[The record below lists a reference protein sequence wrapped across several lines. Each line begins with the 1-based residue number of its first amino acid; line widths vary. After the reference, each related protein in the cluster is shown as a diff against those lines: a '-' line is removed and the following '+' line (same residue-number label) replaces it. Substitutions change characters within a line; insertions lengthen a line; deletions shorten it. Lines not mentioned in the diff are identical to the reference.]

1 MEKRKLSAIPRME
14 ATPEMVEMADRMPRI
29 KHMVTA
35 ELVEDSKILLLN
47 FFEVQVM
54 KMSKWNANREGY
66 ADNTASIAIQR
77 VSKEERKND
86 MAKRSCRRT
95 TDENAIHNKAVKIRK
110 MTDEQLVHYVEDR
123 VEKARSE
130 GFNCGKTQAP
140 KHKTVDITGIIEE
153 ISSVKG
159 IGATKLADIKAI
171 LEKHL
176 EVRADA

>member
-1 MEKRKLSAIPRME
+1 
-14 ATPEMVEMADRMPRI
+14 
-29 KHMVTA
+29 
-35 ELVEDSKILLLN
+35 
-47 FFEVQVM
+47 M

-123 VEKARSE
+123 EAKARSE
-130 GFNCGKTQAP
+130 GFNEGKAVAKNTA
-140 KHKTVDITGIIEE
+140 KEFIILLQQNR
-153 ISSVKG
+153 IPG
-159 IGATKLADIKAI
+159 IGAVTINKLVKVAGEHGY
-171 LEKHL
+171 L
-176 EVRADA
+176 

>member
-1 MEKRKLSAIPRME
+1 
-14 ATPEMVEMADRMPRI
+14 
-29 KHMVTA
+29 
-35 ELVEDSKILLLN
+35 
-47 FFEVQVM
+47 
-54 KMSKWNANREGY
+54 MSKWNANREGY

-159 IGATKLADIKAI
+159 IGEDGFEAYPVAEATKLADIKAI

-176 EVRADA
+176 EVRTDA